1 MRTVQGELELA
12 LSTLL
17 NQSTR
22 IDLAGRTDTGV
33 HAAAQSIAFDTPPH
47 WQPAKLLRSLRA
59 ILPTDVTV
67 TQMNIASSNFHPR
80 FNAIGRRY
88 EYALAINAPD
98 QPFLR
103 NRAWILDGDIDVA
116 KLSKLA
122 LLIQGEHSFAAF
134 AKRPQPNNGTICLV
148 ESALWSADSIPL
160 LRFEIVANRFL
171 HHMVRYLVGTCVE
184 IAMGRRPQKDL
195 ELLLD
200 NTMASRPVFPA
211 PPSGLY
217 LTGVRYPE
225 GWNRPAGIPWLGPL

>member
-1 MRTVQGELELA
+1 VRTVQGELELA
-12 LSTLL
+12 LSKIL

-33 HAAAQSIAFDTPPH
+33 HAAAQSIAFDIPAH
-47 WQPAKLLRSLRA
+47 WQPTELLRSLRA

-67 TQMNIASSNFHPR
+67 TQMTIAASNFHPR
-80 FNAIGRRY
+80 FNATARRY
-88 EYALAINAPD
+88 EYAMAVNAPD

-122 LLIQGEHSFAAF
+122 LLIQGEHSFDAF
-134 AKRPQPNNGTICLV
+134 AKKPQSNNGMICLV
-148 ESALWSADSIPL
+148 ESALWSAGASPL

-184 IAMGRRPQKDL
+184 IAMGRRPEEDL
-195 ELLLD
+195 KLLLD
-200 NTMASRPVFPA
+200 NSAASRPVFPA
-211 PPSGLY
+211 PASGLY
-217 LTGVRYPE
+217 LTGVRYLK
-225 GWNRPAGIPWLGPL
+225 GWNRPAGIPWLGLL